1 MKPLTT
7 LARLHAHTRGVAML
21 EFAFVLP
28 IIVLMSLG
36 GAELTNYITVK
47 MRISQIALQI
57 ADNAARMGNG
67 TSTQAKQ
74 VTETDINDLFV
85 GAQMESAGLNLR
97 TNGRV
102 ILSDLETKN
111 AGSNQYKIVWQR
123 CYGTQTY
130 TSPYPAAGATNLTG
144 LGPAGRQVTAQD
156 STPTMF
162 VEIYYVY
169 KPIVSVTI
177 ARTLGLTATATA
189 PTITQIASM
198 SVRDRRDLT
207 GGTNGIY
214 NTAGAPVASC

>member
-1 MKPLTT
+1 
-7 LARLHAHTRGVAML
+7 ML

-28 IIVLMSLG
+28 IVVLMSLG

-67 TSTQAKQ
+67 TATQAKQ
-74 VTETDINDLFV
+74 VTETDINDLFI
-85 GAQMESAGLNLR
+85 GAQMESDGLDLR

-102 ILSDLETKN
+102 ILSNLETRV
-111 AGSNQYKIVWQR
+111 AGATDFKIKWQR
-123 CYGTQTY
+123 CYGLKSYASSYGVTNDIKT
-130 TSPYPAAGATNLTG
+130 AGMGPTG
-144 LGPAGRQVTAQD
+144 REVKAQD

-169 KPIVSVTI
+169 KPVVSVTI
-177 ARTLGLTATATA
+177 ARTLGLTSTASA
-189 PTITQIASM
+189 PTMTQIASM
-198 SVRDRRDLT
+198 SVRDRRDIT

-214 NTAGAPVASC
+214 NSAGAPVANC

>member
-1 MKPLTT
+1 MTSFNIF
-7 LARLHAHTRGVAML
+7 AQRLRSHTRGVAML

-28 IIVLMSLG
+28 IVILMSLG

-67 TSTQAKQ
+67 TATQAKQ
-74 VTETDINDLFV
+74 VTETDINDLFI
-85 GAQMESAGLNLR
+85 GAQMESAGLNLV

-123 CYGTQTY
+123 CYGTQAY

-169 KPIVSVTI
+169 KPIVSGAI
-177 ARTLGLTATATA
+177 AQTLGLTST
-189 PTITQIASM
+189 PKITQIASM

-214 NTAGAPVASC
+214 NTAGATPSNC